1 MKKRNKIICIILA
14 IIFIAAIVVT
24 GVKGLNV
31 GIEYSEGVSIVFNL
45 KKQYETKDIE
55 NIVKEIWPNEQFM
68 VQKVEVYDE
77 SVLVKVWGTTDEQLE
92 NLANKINEKYEL
104 ELKKEDM
111 TLLYNSNE
119 KLRNIIRPYV
129 VPLIIATALIVV
141 YYSVRFKDVKE
152 IIRLLLALISIEGI
166 IYSIYALTRL
176 PINLLTMPIVM
187 VAYVAIIIY
196 MTVKNEKKETEA
208 KN

>member
-152 IIRLLLALISIEGI
+152 IMRLLLALISVEGI

-187 VAYVAIIIY
+187 VAYVATIIY
-196 MTVKNEKKETEA
+196 MTAKNEKKETET